1 MNPNSADR
9 TKPLKIAI
17 SVIATVGLIAHLA
30 FPNLAI
36 DAISLSL
43 LVVAVLPWL
52 APLVKAAELPGGFKI
67 EFQDVKEAAERV
79 AAGAPE
85 VIAATGPHEPLYMAI
100 SEQDP
105 GLALVGLRIEIEKRL
120 RQLAERSGIVKSRPL
135 AQLTK
140 ELEELSVLSAESAS
154 GLRELIALGNQA
166 AHGVRVGPDVAY
178 SAVEFGP
185 KVLQILDAK
194 LAAYPERG
202 LTTGCSGRS
211 AARPAAEPER

>member
-1 MNPNSADR
+1 MNS
-9 TKPLKIAI
+9 TKEDPTRRLKIAI
-17 SVIATVGLIAHLA
+17 TSVAGLGLVAHLA

-36 DAISLSL
+36 DAISLGL
-43 LVVAVLPWL
+43 LTIAVLPWL

-67 EFQDVKEAAERV
+67 EFQDVKAAAERV

-85 VIAATGPHEPLYMAI
+85 VVANVVRPEPLYLTI

-120 RQLAERSGIVKSRPL
+120 RDLAVQSGIPKSRPL
-135 AQLTK
+135 TQLTR
-140 ELEELSVLSAESAS
+140 ELEERSILSGESAS
-154 GLRELIALGNQA
+154 GLRDLISLGNQA

-185 KVLQILDAK
+185 KVLQVLDSK
-194 LAAYPERG
+194 LAAPPG
-202 LTTGCSGRS
+202 
-211 AARPAAEPER
+211 PA